1 MEYKFTEPE
10 SVGRCAIK
18 FKDFKLTKEKVLAA
32 LRCLKDNDVD
42 NPEAVMEA
50 FGAIIFDTDI
60 EDLIDYNEKHYT
72 YKNSIWEEPED

>member
-1 MEYKFTEPE
+1 MEHKLAEPE
-10 SVGRCAIK
+10 TIDYAIK
-18 FKDFKLTKEKVLAA
+18 FRDFELTKEKVLAA